1 MIEVCAMK
9 LSGIR
14 NREEYL
20 YGEADR
26 QRRTKALRFI
36 RADDRLRCLA
46 AGYLMKRCLPGYR
59 EELLYTGTNG
69 KPFLRG
75 GPAFS
80 ISHGG
85 DYVVLAWD
93 EAAEGVGVDVEPVME
108 MECYQ
113 EILPFYATEDEQ
125 KAIGKDA
132 RKAVWVWTRKECLYK
147 CVGEGIS
154 DVLELPE
161 VLEELVLFQG
171 KSFFLESLEREG
183 HLFSFA
189 LMNPHSSST

>member
-1 MIEVCAMK
+1 MEVRSMR
-9 LSGIR
+9 LSEIR
-14 NREEYL
+14 GKERFLMESVGARRKEK
-20 YGEADR
+20 A
-26 QRRTKALRFI
+26 QRFRHL
-36 RADDRLRCLA
+36 DDRLRCLA
-46 AGYLMKRCLPGYR
+46 AGYMMQQYLPGFS
-59 EELLYTGTNG
+59 EERLVFGKDG
-69 KPFLRG
+69 KPFLEG
-75 GPAFS
+75 GAAFS

-132 RKAVWVWTRKECLYK
+132 RKAVWVWTSKECLYK

-189 LMNPHSSST
+189 LMNPHSSSG

>member
-59 EELLYTGTNG
+59 EEAS
-69 KPFLRG
+69 R
-75 GPAFS
+75 
-80 ISHGG
+80 
-85 DYVVLAWD
+85 
-93 EAAEGVGVDVEPVME
+93 
-108 MECYQ
+108 
-113 EILPFYATEDEQ
+113 
-125 KAIGKDA
+125 
-132 RKAVWVWTRKECLYK
+132 
-147 CVGEGIS
+147 
-154 DVLELPE
+154 LE
-161 VLEELVLFQG
+161 
-171 KSFFLESLEREG
+171 KSRTCTSQITASL
-183 HLFSFA
+183 
-189 LMNPHSSST
+189 